1 MNVFGCKLKGATWG
15 KGFKRPK
22 LLVYSGKKNPKV
34 KTATFGKRV
43 LESEHQGTLKPH
55 TRKGPSHW

>member
-34 KTATFGKRV
+34 KTATFGRRV
-43 LESEHQGTLKPH
+43 LESEHQGSAEAPH
-55 TRKGPSHW
+55 G